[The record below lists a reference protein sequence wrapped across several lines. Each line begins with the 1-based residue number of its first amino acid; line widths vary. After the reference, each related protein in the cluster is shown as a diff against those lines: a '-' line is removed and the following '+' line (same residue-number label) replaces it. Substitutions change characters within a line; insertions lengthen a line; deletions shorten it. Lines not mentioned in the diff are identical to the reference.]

1 MSEDNETNEKNDKL
15 IISKVRSFN
24 NGQRVITVPKEDK
37 TLEDGD
43 PVEIIKIIKVN

>member
-1 MSEDNETNEKNDKL
+1 MTEDEERRL

-43 PVEIIKIIKVN
+43 PVKIIKIIKGDVI